1 MEKGLD
7 HNPTARMCMHAALCT
22 LYVMDM
28 YGRASC
34 SFRSPRSTNAAT
46 FFRFVILPC
55 ISCHSFS
62 VHFRRNCQ
70 SKIPLDARTDDIP
83 SLPAFSSPPT
93 LKQLALLLTY
103 LPHQDQRSVSEGHRH
118 PTRGLR
124 ASRRAW
130 SKLPCPGPWDLA
142 MEEAANYG
150 TGTYVLRVSS
160 GVWTLGGVEVT
171 KNGRL
176 NVIRKP
182 RA

>member
-7 HNPTARMCMHAALCT
+7 HNPTARMCMQAALCT

-34 SFRSPRSTNAAT
+34 SFRSARSAIAAT
-46 FFRFVILPC
+46 FFRFVILLC

-62 VHFRRNCQ
+62 VQFRRNCQ

-118 PTRGLR
+118 PTRGCGLPGARGRSSRAQVLGISRWRRLR
-124 ASRRAW
+124 ITVPVRTCYAYAAEFGLW
-130 SKLPCPGPWDLA
+130 EESK
-142 MEEAANYG
+142 
-150 TGTYVLRVSS
+150 
-160 GVWTLGGVEVT
+160 
-171 KNGRL
+171 
-176 NVIRKP
+176 
-182 RA
+182 